1 MSYSGNRNKEK
12 NQGAKK
18 TYGKN
23 YSGRNFEREKRT
35 DGVKKNRSDY
45 DEEKRNF
52 ENQRDDIVIGRNAV
66 AEALKSGR
74 PAEYILV
81 EKGEHTGSVIPIIK
95 KCKELGIPVKEADRK
110 KLDFMCGQSS
120 HQGVI
125 LVSSAKE
132 YSTVDDILSSAKDK
146 GEDPFI
152 VILDKI
158 EDPHNLGAIIRSA
171 EAAGVH
177 GIIIPE
183 RRSVGLNYT
192 VGKSSAGAL
201 EYVPVARVANITSVI
216 KELKKSGI
224 WIYAADM
231 DGEDYRKVDFSG
243 PCAIVVGSEGSGIS
257 RLVKENCDKTVS
269 IPMKGKINSLNA
281 SVAASVLMFEAARS
295 R

>member
-1 MSYSGNRNKEK
+1 
-12 NQGAKK
+12 
-18 TYGKN
+18 
-23 YSGRNFEREKRT
+23 
-35 DGVKKNRSDY
+35 
-45 DEEKRNF
+45 
-52 ENQRDDIVIGRNAV
+52 
-66 AEALKSGR
+66 
-74 PAEYILV
+74 
-81 EKGEHTGSVIPIIK
+81 
-95 KCKELGIPVKEADRK
+95 
-110 KLDFMCGQSS
+110 
-120 HQGVI
+120 
-125 LVSSAKE
+125 VSSAKE

>member
-1 MSYSGNRNKEK
+1 M
-12 NQGAKK
+12 
-18 TYGKN
+18 
-23 YSGRNFEREKRT
+23 
-35 DGVKKNRSDY
+35 
-45 DEEKRNF
+45 
-52 ENQRDDIVIGRNAV
+52 
-66 AEALKSGR
+66 
-74 PAEYILV
+74 
-81 EKGEHTGSVIPIIK
+81 
-95 KCKELGIPVKEADRK
+95 
-110 KLDFMCGQSS
+110 
-120 HQGVI
+120 
-125 LVSSAKE
+125 SSAKE

-231 DGEDYRKVDFSG
+231 DGEDYRKVDF
-243 PCAIVVGSEGSGIS
+243 PVPA
-257 RLVKENCDKTVS
+257 
-269 IPMKGKINSLNA
+269 P
-281 SVAASVLMFEAARS
+281 
-295 R
+295 